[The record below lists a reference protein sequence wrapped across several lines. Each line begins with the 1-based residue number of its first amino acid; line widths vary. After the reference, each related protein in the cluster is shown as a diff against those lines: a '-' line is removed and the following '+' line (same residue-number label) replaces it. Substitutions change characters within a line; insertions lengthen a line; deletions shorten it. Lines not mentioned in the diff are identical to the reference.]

1 VRRRHA
7 YVLIFAIP
15 AVLAA
20 AVGAALVTGAVA
32 GSLWLYVFGD
42 NPWPAAAQTGLAATF
57 LVATA
62 AFAAALLTLAYR
74 TGAGEEARPSLNTAH
89 VALAVGSTVLLAIFI
104 GMRVT
109 GTRIGGPTDGELCA
123 GYCLSQGFS
132 GSGLPPR
139 NSGDTT
145 CTCFGDGGRTIAVS
159 EEVWKSEGRK

>member
-15 AVLAA
+15 TVLAA

-42 NPWPAAAQTGLAATF
+42 NPWPAAAQTGLAVTF
-57 LVATA
+57 VAATA
-62 AFAAALLTLAYR
+62 IFGAALLTLAYR
-74 TGAGEEARPSLNTAH
+74 VGAREESRAALNKAH
-89 VALAVGSTVLLAIFI
+89 VGIAIGATALLAIFI
-104 GMRVT
+104 GMRAT
-109 GTRIGGPTDGELCA
+109 GTRIGGPTDSELCA
-123 GYCLSQGFS
+123 DYCLSQGFS

-139 NSGDTT
+139 DSGDTT

-159 EEVWKSEGRK
+159 EEVWKSEVRK